1 MRCCSAWNGSVLLW
15 VLFYW
20 VNPMDRLA
28 AEESA
33 RPIVIAHRGASG
45 YLVEHTEGAKVLAH
59 AQGADYIEQ
68 DVVLSK
74 DRQFV
79 VTHDITMEET
89 TDVEEVYPDR
99 ARSDGKWYFADFDWR
114 ELQALSMHERTR
126 PDSRTNVFPARFP
139 GRCGQ
144 RMMRLEDE
152 IQLLRGLDRTTGR
165 QTGLYIELKSPSF
178 HEREFGE
185 SMGRRLMEQLAA
197 WGIREASDR
206 CFIQCFEWDELE
218 RLGAELHC
226 RLPLVYLIGR
236 PLDGDALGKAS
247 KLCYGIGPSL
257 DLLAERGPE
266 GQIQSSGLVES
277 AHALGLRVHPYTVR
291 RETLPKWSSSTEETH
306 RILLDVLRVDGFFTD
321 FPDVGRQCVD
331 QKSVD
336 QNRP

>member
-1 MRCCSAWNGSVLLW
+1 MGCYSAWNGVVVLL
-15 VLFYW
+15 VLSFW
-20 VNPMDRLA
+20 LNPMVHVL
-28 AEESA
+28 AEESD

-59 AQGADYIEQ
+59 AQGSDYIEQ

-89 TDVEEVYPDR
+89 TDVEDVYPDR
-99 ARSDGKWYFADFDWR
+99 ARSDGKWYFADFDWQ

-126 PDSRTNVFPARFP
+126 RDSRTKVFPDRFP

-144 RMMRLEDE
+144 RLMRLEDE

-165 QTGLYIELKSPSF
+165 QTGFYIELKSPSF

-185 SMGRRLMEQLAA
+185 PMGRRLVEQLAT
-197 WGIREASDR
+197 WGIRDGSDR

-218 RLGAELHC
+218 RLGTELHC
-226 RLPLVYLIGR
+226 QLPLVYLLGR
-236 PLDGDALGKAS
+236 PIEREALEKAS

-257 DLLAERGPE
+257 DLLADRGPE

-291 RETLPKWSSSTEETH
+291 RENSPKWSSSTEETH
-306 RILLDVLRVDGFFTD
+306 RTLLEVLRVDGFFTD
-321 FPDVGRQCVD
+321 FPDLGRQAVD
-331 QKSVD
+331 Q
-336 QNRP
+336 RHP